1 MAIENLPLKAILVA
15 VVSLSLD
22 VSADSLHYVYVR
34 KDNSRTCP
42 YSPCNTLAY
51 YATHTNQYFL
61 SYTEVVFLPG
71 NHSLIDMTIDVENVT
86 TFSMVGKNGNLTSW
100 SNRAV
105 IQCGGGATVR
115 FTLVRELKLENLT
128 FTNCGKV
135 VNVINFTT
143 FAALALETVFDL
155 TISGLMVTNSSG
167 YGMYADNVFGQS
179 SVVNSLFT
187 YNSGTSEYDGGNA
200 AFYYNNCPAT
210 NHTSLLS
217 INHSQFLHG
226 NDCHENPLASGLVLF
241 LSCTGVNVHLTSV
254 TLCGNQ
260 AQNKGTGGNLAVIY
274 RNRTSIITNAV
285 VISQS
290 YICNGS
296 AYRGGGA
303 FVSILEV
310 KGNNQTFIHH
320 LSPPPIIPQ
329 VLHISNT
336 CFVGNYAGRAGGG
349 LYVIVHEQKDVY
361 QLTGNIIVENCT
373 FENNSLE
380 TLTGGG
386 IAATIVN
393 HNRVPE
399 FEMHGL
405 PQFHISLSNCE
416 FKGNVAIDKQ
426 YTSSSGSGVVFL
438 MSQASLINCT
448 FRNNNC
454 SAIAAIHSKFTL
466 EGKTLIEGNT
476 GIDGGGLVLCDRS
489 YMYLKPYTN
498 ITIANNHAQHLGG
511 GIHAEDQCLQTK
523 PLCFFQVDRR
533 ILSHPELINT
543 VHIYM
548 VNNTAKIAGS
558 AVYGG
563 SVDYCYVPENKPEQ
577 ISKLVGPQVFKKVFK
592 IDHAP
597 LDFSYI
603 TSSPFRVCFCNDSKF
618 PDCNKVTLNVTSYP
632 GEMFTVSAVTA
643 GQSHGTVPG
652 VVLASTDQS
661 SKASIGKHHHLQAI
675 HDNTCALLHYTVFSD
690 NISKTADIKLT
701 VQQPLFNKGFQYHLQ
716 PRKIK
721 VSFKQCPLGF
731 ELTAEGSCKCTS
743 ILAINKVECNISSLS
758 IHRTPPAWIGYYQL
772 PMNDSADNNAS
783 RLVAFH
789 YHCPFDYCITHD
801 VNIRVTDNWI
811 DENKQCAFNRTGIL
825 CGACSSGLSLALG
838 SSECLHCSNYYLL
851 LLLPFALAGLLLVL
865 ILLICNLTV
874 SQGTL
879 SGLVFYANIIQVNDA
894 IFFPLAHKT
903 NMWNQFL
910 SLFIAWINLDL
921 GIQTCFYSSMDAY
934 QKTWL
939 QFAFPTYIWLI
950 TAVIVLLSRHT
961 AVAKLIGKNAVQV
974 LATLFLLSYAKLL
987 RTTISVLSFAVLVIS
1002 QGNQTITTTVWLPDG
1017 NVHYLDGEHIPL
1029 FTVALLFSVFLLPY
1043 TLVLLTIQLL
1053 QKSNTRLLFWVV
1065 KLKPFLDA
1073 YMGAYNDQYRCWTG
1087 VLLFARNILFAT
1099 YTFGSPKLNMM
1110 VTATACICVLT
1121 FGWVLP
1127 GKSNGIYAQW
1137 PLNILESSFLLNLG
1151 VLSVATG
1158 YFLNNEENQEILSCA
1173 STTVAF
1179 LTFIGIMVFHTYKLI
1194 KGTRAWRYFKIC
1206 SQKKQ
1211 QDSPAPLESDPSVT
1225 STAIPLFDQ
1234 YREPLLTND

>member
-1 MAIENLPLKAILVA
+1 MAIENLPLKAILVG
-15 VVSLSLD
+15 VICLSLD
-22 VSADSLHYVYVR
+22 GSADSLHYVYVR
-34 KDNSRTCP
+34 EDNSRTCP

-86 TFSMVGKNGNLTSW
+86 TFSMVGKNGNFTSW
-100 SNRAV
+100 SNSAV
-105 IQCGGGATVR
+105 IQCGGEAAVR
-115 FTLVRELKLENLT
+115 FTLIRELKLENLT

-135 VNVINFTT
+135 VNVINSTT

-167 YGMYADNVFGQS
+167 YGIYADNVFGQS

-200 AFYYNNCPAT
+200 AFYYSNCPDT
-210 NHTSLLS
+210 NHTSLVS
-217 INHSQFLHG
+217 VNHSQFLHG
-226 NDCHENPLASGLVLF
+226 NSSHGNPLASGLVLF

-260 AQNKGTGGNLAVIY
+260 AQNNGTGGNLAVIY

-290 YICNGS
+290 YICNGI
-296 AYRGGGA
+296 AHLGGGA

-310 KGNNQTFIHH
+310 NGNNHTGLTI
-320 LSPPPIIPQ
+320 SQ
-329 VLHISNT
+329 VLHVSNT
-336 CFVGNYAGRAGGG
+336 HFVANYAGRGGG
-349 LYVIVHEQKDVY
+349 AMNIIVHEQRGVY
-361 QLTGNIIVENCT
+361 YQTGSITFEYCT
-373 FENNSLE
+373 FVNNSLE
-380 TLTGGG
+380 TSLGGG
-386 IAATIVN
+386 AAATIVKQRLSGFN
-393 HNRVPE
+393 A
-399 FEMHGL
+399 HGL
-405 PQFHISLSNCE
+405 PQFDISFSSCK
-416 FKGNVAIDKQ
+416 FVGNVVVEGQ
-426 YTSSSGSGVVFL
+426 YNSSSGSAVIFL
-438 MSQASLINCT
+438 MSEASFLNCT
-448 FRNNNC
+448 FQNNNC
-454 SAIAAIHSKFTL
+454 SAISAIYSNFIL
-466 EGKTLIEGNT
+466 EGSIKIVGNT
-476 GIDGGGLVLCDRS
+476 GVDGAGLVLCDRS

-511 GIHAEDQCLQTK
+511 GIHAEDECLQTK
-523 PLCFFQVDRR
+523 PPCFFQLDEC

-563 SVDYCYVPENKPEQ
+563 SVDYCYVFENEPEQ
-577 ISKLVGPQVFKKVFK
+577 ISKLLGPQVFKKVFK
-592 IDHAP
+592 IDHVP
-597 LDFSYI
+597 YDFSYI
-603 TSSPFRVCFCNDSKF
+603 TSNPFRICFCNDSKF
-618 PDCNKVTLNVTSYP
+618 PDCSNVIHDVTIYP
-632 GEMFTVSAVTA
+632 GETFSVSAVTA
-643 GQSHGTVPG
+643 GQNDGTVPG

-661 SKASIGKHHHLQAI
+661 SKASIADPLQFSQAI
-675 HDNTCALLHYTVFSD
+675 NGDSCAPLQYTVLSD
-690 NISKTADIKLT
+690 DHTKTAEIRLT
-701 VQQPLFNKGFQYHLQ
+701 VQQPFFNKGFQYHIQ
-716 PRKIK
+716 PQQIK

-731 ELTAEGSCKCTS
+731 ELREGSCKCTS

-758 IHRTPPAWIGYYQL
+758 IHRTPPAWFGYYQL
-772 PMNDSADNNAS
+772 AMNDSADTNTS

-811 DENKQCAFNRTGIL
+811 DENEQCASNRTGIL

-879 SGLVFYANIIQVNDA
+879 SGLVFYANIIQVNRT
-894 IFFPLAHKT
+894 IFFPLTHKM
-903 NMWNQFL
+903 NMWTQFL

-939 QFAFPTYIWLI
+939 QFAFPIYIWLI

-1087 VLLFARNILFAT
+1087 VLLFARNILFAA
-1099 YTFGSPKLNMM
+1099 YTFGDPKLNMM
-1110 VTATACICVLT
+1110 LTAIVCTCVIT

-1127 GKSNGIYAQW
+1127 GKSNGIYSRW
-1137 PLNILESSFLLNLG
+1137 PLNILESSFLLNLV
-1151 VLSVATG
+1151 VLSVVTG
-1158 YFLNNEENQEILSCA
+1158 YFLNNEKIQEILSCA
-1173 STTVAF
+1173 STTAAF
-1179 LTFIGIMVFHTYKLI
+1179 VTFIGIMVFHTYKLV
-1194 KGTRAWRYFKIC
+1194 KGTRAWQYFSVC
-1206 SQKKQ
+1206 FQLKQ
-1211 QDSPAPLESDPSVT
+1211 DTPASRGSNHSIT
-1225 STAIPLFDQ
+1225 STAIASFEQ
-1234 YREPLLTND
+1234 YREPLLTDH